1 VSGEGPFAHDLRE
14 RLKRGETIG
23 CFWLSLGSP
32 AMAEFAA
39 DAGSDAIVFDLQHGL
54 WERQALEAAIGV
66 VRAKAAPLV
75 RVARNGPAEIGMAL
89 DAGAVGVIVPLVETA
104 EEARRAVDAAR
115 YPPLGSRSGGGVRP
129 LMDFKRYVPAANEG
143 VLVAVMIETKLGV
156 ENAADIAATQ
166 GVDLVFVGTG
176 DLALSLGVF
185 PDLGPPHEAAI
196 SAVQAACRAAGA
208 ACGIFTL
215 YSTMALD
222 RRRQGFQCVVLGD
235 DITLTH
241 QAFKQ
246 AGGRYRAK
254 MPARVDP
261 VRGAVALVTGTSRG
275 IGPYL
280 VRSLLEAG
288 AKRVYCTA
296 RNPAEV
302 AALAAEAPE
311 RLVALKL
318 DVTNDADVEAAAAR
332 AGDVTLLINNAGR
345 NFNQAFSSADAMANA
360 RAEMETNYFGPLRL
374 CRAFAPIL
382 RGNGGGTIV
391 NMLSILAHMN
401 LPMMGSL
408 CASKAAAL
416 SLSQA
421 LRAELAGQGTRVV
434 GVLPGAVDTD
444 MTRGLT
450 IPKLPPRAVASA
462 VIDGLRRGLE
472 EIYPGD
478 MAAGVAFGLALD
490 PKDVERQFAQYL
502 PPAAS

>member
-1 VSGEGPFAHDLRE
+1 MIGQGPFAHEVRE
-14 RLKRGETIG
+14 RIKRGDTIA
-23 CFWLSLGSP
+23 CLWLALGST
-32 AMAEFAA
+32 AVAELAA
-39 DAGSDAIVFDLQHGL
+39 DAGPDAIVFDLQHGL
-54 WERQALEAAIGV
+54 WERQALEAAIAV

-156 ENAADIAATQ
+156 ENAAAIAATP
-166 GVDLVFVGTG
+166 GVDLVFIGTG

-185 PDLGPPHEAAI
+185 PDLGPAHEAAI
-196 SAVQAACRAAGA
+196 ASVQTACRVAGT

-246 AGGRYRAK
+246 TGGRYRGKA
-254 MPARVDP
+254 PASPDV
-261 VRGAVALVTGTSRG
+261 VRGAVAFVTGTSRG
-275 IGPYL
+275 IGPHL

-288 AKRVYCTA
+288 ARRIYCSA

-302 AALAAEAPE
+302 AALVSEDAG
-311 RLVALKL
+311 RLIPLKL
-318 DVTNDADVEAAAAR
+318 DVTSDADVEAAAAR

-345 NFNQAFSSADAMANA
+345 NFNQAFSAADAMANA

-382 RGNGGGTIV
+382 RGNGGGIIV

-408 CASKAAAL
+408 CASKAAAH
-416 SLSQA
+416 SLTQA
-421 LRAELAGQGTRVV
+421 LRAEFARQGTRVV

-450 IPKLPPRAVASA
+450 IPKLAPQAVAAA
-462 VIDGLRRGLE
+462 VIDGLRQGLE

>member
-1 VSGEGPFAHDLRE
+1 VTKWLRE
-14 RLKRGETIG
+14 RIRRGDCIG
-23 CFWLSLGSP
+23 CIWLALGS
-32 AMAEFAA
+32 AAAAELAA
-39 DAGSDAIVFDLQHGL
+39 DTEPDAIVFDLQHGL
-54 WERQALEAAIGV
+54 WERQALEGAIGV
-66 VRAKAAPLV
+66 VRTKSAPLV
-75 RVARNGPAEIGMAL
+75 RVARNGAAEIGTAL

-143 VLVAVMIETKLGV
+143 VLVAVMIETRRGV
-156 ENAADIAATQ
+156 ENAAAIAATP
-166 GVDLVFVGTG
+166 GVDMVFIGTG

-185 PDLGPPHEAAI
+185 PDLGPAHEAAI
-196 SAVQAACRAAGA
+196 NAIQTACRKVGT

-235 DITLTH
+235 DTTLLH
-241 QAFKQ
+241 HAFKQ
-246 AGGRYRAK
+246 TSGRFRTRATAS
-254 MPARVDP
+254 PDP

-275 IGPYL
+275 IGPCL
-280 VRSLLEAG
+280 VRGLLDAG
-288 AKRVYCTA
+288 ARRIYCAARDPAQTA
-296 RNPAEV
+296 GLV
-302 AALAAEAPE
+302 AEARD
-311 RLVALKL
+311 RLIPVKL
-318 DVTNDADVEAAAAR
+318 DITSDADVEAAAER
-332 AGDVTLLINNAGR
+332 AGDVTLLVNNAGL

-374 CRAFAPIL
+374 CRAFAPVL
-382 RGNGGGTIV
+382 RRNGGGTVV

-416 SLSQA
+416 SLTQA
-421 LRAELAGQGTRVV
+421 LRAELASQGTRVV

-444 MTRGLT
+444 MTRGLS
-450 IPKLPPRAVASA
+450 IPKLAPRDVAGA
-462 VIDGLRRGLE
+462 VIDGLLRGLE

-478 MAAGVAFGLALD
+478 MAAGVAFGLTLD
-490 PKDVERQFAQYL
+490 PKDVEREFAQYL
-502 PPAAS
+502 PPAAG